1 MASGQE
7 HPALLVIDMQE
18 AVLAGCTDVPGVIER
33 INGLLGRARRSGAP
47 IVFIQHQDAEDP
59 ELTAGSPGWQL
70 VAGLDRREGDPV
82 VAKEYRDSFAGT
94 ELGTVLAGTG
104 VRRLVLTGAQS
115 QYCVQ
120 TTALS
125 ALHHGYDVS
134 LVGDAHTTS
143 PVSLPGGDLTAE
155 TIIQFVN
162 SGFGT
167 LSQPG
172 RSNEVVAATDVAL

>member
-1 MASGQE
+1 VASGQE

-18 AVLAGCTDVPGVIER
+18 AVLAGCAGVPGMIER
-33 INGLLGRARRSGAP
+33 INALIGSARRSGAP
-47 IVFIQHQDAEDP
+47 IVFIQHQDAEGQ

-94 ELGTVLAGTG
+94 ELGAVLAVTG

-143 PVSLPGGDLTAE
+143 PATLPGGNLPAE
-155 TIIQFVN
+155 TIVQLVN
-162 SGFGT
+162 SCFGT
-167 LSQPG
+167 LSHPG
-172 RSNEVVAATDVAL
+172 RSTEIVAAADVAL

>member
-1 MASGQE
+1 MPDRA
-7 HPALLVIDMQE
+7 ALLVIDMQE
-18 AVLAGCTDVPGVIER
+18 TVLAHCADVPGVIER

-47 IVFIQHQDAEDP
+47 IVFIQHQDADAP
-59 ELTAGSPGWQL
+59 ELAAGSPGWQL
-70 VAGLDRREGDPV
+70 VAALDRREGDPV

-94 ELGTVLAGTG
+94 ELGAVLAGTG

-143 PVSLPGGDLTAE
+143 PATLPDGDLPAA
-155 TIIQFVN
+155 TIVQFVN
-162 SGFGT
+162 SCFGT
-167 LSQPG
+167 LNHPG
-172 RSNEVVAATDVAL
+172 RSTEVVAAADVAL

>member
-1 MASGQE
+1 MAIGEE

-18 AVLAGCTDVPGVIER
+18 AVLAGCTGVPGVIER

-59 ELTAGSPGWQL
+59 ELTAGSPGWRL
-70 VAGLDRREGDPV
+70 VPGLDRREGDPM
-82 VAKEYRDSFAGT
+82 VAKRYRDSFAGT
-94 ELGTVLAGTG
+94 GLGAVLAGTG

-134 LVGDAHTTS
+134 LVGDAHTTT
-143 PVSLPGGDLTAE
+143 PATLPGGNLPAE
-155 TIIQFVN
+155 AIVQLVN
-162 SGFGT
+162 SCFGT
-167 LSQPG
+167 LSHPD
-172 RSNEVVAATDVAL
+172 RFTEVVAAADVAL

>member
-1 MASGQE
+1 
-7 HPALLVIDMQE
+7 
-18 AVLAGCTDVPGVIER
+18 
-33 INGLLGRARRSGAP
+33 
-47 IVFIQHQDAEDP
+47 
-59 ELTAGSPGWQL
+59 
-70 VAGLDRREGDPV
+70 V

-94 ELGTVLAGTG
+94 ELGAVLAGTG

-143 PVSLPGGDLTAE
+143 PATLPDGDLSAE
-155 TIIQFVN
+155 TIVQFVN
-162 SGFGT
+162 SCFGG
-167 LSQPG
+167 LRHPG
-172 RSNEVVAATDVAL
+172 RSTEVVAAADVAL